1 MTTPPVGSSAEQ
13 EAFEALQRQLV
24 DAYHVYEDM
33 PDSEHALVVVPSM
46 TFDRELLEKVAG
58 VDHYEERL
66 LGMLCALR
74 RPRLKLV
81 YCTSTRVSDTVVD
94 SYLHLITGVPQHHS
108 RPRLTMVCCDD
119 ASPVALTRK
128 LLDRPNRI
136 EEIRRAIA
144 GVPSASLLV
153 QNTTELE
160 RSLAVQLGI
169 PLYGNPPDLDHLGH
183 KSGSREVFREA
194 GVDLPDGFERLRD
207 MDDVAV
213 ALAELKGRHR
223 ELSRAVVKVEEGFSG
238 EGNGVIGLDA
248 VDGRSQAD
256 RLAQVRAILPSQLRF
271 VGDITYEQYAAKFLA
286 MGGVVEEFIDGS
298 NKSSPS
304 AQGQIVPTGAVKP
317 LSTHD
322 QILGGADGQV
332 FEGST
337 FPARPDY
344 RMEIQQAG
352 QAVGEILQERG
363 ALGRYAVDYMVAD
376 TVRGRRIAAIEINLR
391 RGGTTHPMMTMEI
404 LTNGTYDPVTGQF
417 LTQSERVRTYC
428 STDNRRH
435 PNYRR
440 FSIDDFM
447 DLMVTNHLNYD
458 PVTETGAVFH
468 MLGALSR
475 YGKFGM
481 TCIAEDLE
489 QASAMDR
496 TITEK
501 LNRAT
506 GVTDP

>member
-1 MTTPPVGSSAEQ
+1 VTTPPIGSHAEE
-13 EAFEALQRQLV
+13 EAFAALQSRLLDV
-24 DAYHVYEDM
+24 FNVYRDL

-66 LGMLCALR
+66 LAMLCALR
-74 RPRLKLV
+74 RPRLRLV
-81 YCTSTRVSDTVVD
+81 YCTSTRVSETVVD
-94 SYLHLITGVPQHHS
+94 YYLHLITGVPQHHS
-108 RPRLTMVCCDD
+108 RPRLTMICCDD
-119 ASPVALTRK
+119 GSPTALTQK

-136 EEIRRAIA
+136 ADIRRAIEGSPA
-144 GVPSASLLV
+144 ASMIV
-153 QNTTELE
+153 QNTTALE
-160 RSLAVQLGI
+160 RSLAVQVGV

-183 KSGSREVFREA
+183 KSGSREVFRMA

-207 MDDVAV
+207 IDDVAV
-213 ALAELKGRHR
+213 ALAELKGRHPHLR
-223 ELSRAVVKVEEGFSG
+223 RAMVKVEEGFSG
-238 EGNGVIGLDA
+238 EGNAVLNLDA
-248 VDGRSQAD
+248 VDGRSGAE
-256 RLAQVRAILPSQLRF
+256 RLRQVRAIMPSQLTF
-271 VGDITYEQYAAKFLA
+271 VGNITFEHYAAKFAA
-286 MGGVVEEFIDGS
+286 MGGVVEEFIDGA

-304 AQGQIVPTGAVKP
+304 SQGQIEPGGTVRP

-337 FPARPDY
+337 FPARPEY
-344 RMEIQQAG
+344 RMEIQEAG

-363 ALGRYAVDYMVAD
+363 ALGRYAVDFMVAE
-376 TVRGRRIAAIEINLR
+376 TGRGRRIAAIEINLR
-391 RGGTTHPMMTMEI
+391 RGGTTHPMMAMEI
-404 LTNGTYDPVTGQF
+404 LTNGSYNARNGEFV
-417 LTQSERVRTYC
+417 TQSGRVRTYC

-435 PNYRR
+435 PNYRK
-440 FSIDDFM
+440 FDIDDFM

-468 MLGALSR
+468 MLGALSQ

-481 TCIAEDLE
+481 TCIAENLE
-489 QASAMDR
+489 QARQMDR
-496 TITEK
+496 TITAK

-506 GVTDP
+506 GVGES